1 MKLDDNSPA
10 ATYIKVADA
19 IREAIATG
27 ELEPG
32 QQLPA
37 GPKLAKDF
45 GVAVMTVRRA
55 IEGLRAEGV
64 LKSTH
69 GVGVFVAAGATDESE
84 VDGLR
89 REVAD
94 LRSRVKHLETLI
106 TQAE

>member
-1 MKLDDNSPA
+1 MKLDESSPA

-27 ELEPG
+27 ELQPG

-37 GPKLAKDF
+37 GPKLAKDL

-69 GVGVFVAAGATDESE
+69 GVGVFVAAGTIEEGE

-94 LRSRVKHLETLI
+94 LRSRVEHLETLI